1 MKDYPQKVVIEQIY
15 KVVFRNNQLKDLGKL
30 IKNLQLFFYR
40 DSEVRRVFSSVPKVS
55 YRSGMKIKSYTVR

>member
-15 KVVFRNNQLKDLGKL
+15 KVVFRNTQLKDLGKL
-30 IKNLQLFFYR
+30 IKNLQLFFYS

-55 YRSGMKIKSYTVR
+55 YRSGMKIKSSTVR

>member
-55 YRSGMKIKSYTVR
+55 YRSGRKIKSYTVR

>member
-15 KVVFRNNQLKDLGKL
+15 KVVFRNTQLKDLGKL
-30 IKNLQLFFYR
+30 IKNLQLFFYS

-55 YRSGMKIKSYTVR
+55 YRSGRKIKSYTVR

>member
-55 YRSGMKIKSYTVR
+55 YRSGMKIKSSTVR

>member
-30 IKNLQLFFYR
+30 IKNLQLFFYS